1 MNLFD
6 LKMVEIFLLKLF
18 GLEVIKR
25 KLIIHKSGVPETP
38 FFKGSLQHGMVA
50 WHKQSRPHLE
60 RVNKISRL
68 VISEVHSMRR
78 VKK

>member
-6 LKMVEIFLLKLF
+6 LKVVEIFLSKLF

-25 KLIIHKSGVPETP
+25 KLIIHKRGIPEEP

-50 WHKQSRPHLE
+50 WHK
-60 RVNKISRL
+60 
-68 VISEVHSMRR
+68 
-78 VKK
+78 